1 MSVDSETKRRSALG
15 MLVMALTIAPVP
27 DGTVAAVDREHI
39 TGIYA
44 GIAPASP
51 GVSTSNIHIFSETTV
66 EPNHA
71 TDNLSS
77 VLIADDLEVQGEAFF
92 GGASNFVRFTSDGFV
107 VFNKASGK
115 GIKVD
120 TATPTFGF
128 ADLLG
133 EVFQRNT
140 GASKPTRAAWKGGTF
155 GFQFA
160 AGKEEEF
167 EFHIPH
173 DYVPDTEIF
182 LHIHWGHNGTL
193 VTGGTVTFDYELT
206 YAKGH
211 GQGVFGTNA
220 ISTIVSATATTS
232 QYSHEL
238 SEGQVSVSGGSG
250 TQIDTDVLEPDGVI
264 KATVGVSANNL
275 TVSGGGVPD
284 PFIHY
289 IDIHYQT
296 TGIKNSRC

>member
-1 MSVDSETKRRSALG
+1 MDDLHRHSELSASDGTPNPALQMDALG
-15 MLVMALTIAPVP
+15 NVAL
-27 DGTVAAVDREHI
+27 
-39 TGIYA
+39 
-44 GIAPASP
+44 
-51 GVSTSNIHIFSETTV
+51 
-66 EPNHA
+66 
-71 TDNLSS
+71 
-77 VLIADDLEVQGEAFF
+77 Q
-92 GGASNFVRFTSDGFV
+92 
-107 VFNKASGK
+107 KASAT

-120 TATPTFGF
+120 LSSPTFGF

-155 GFQFA
+155 GFQFG
-160 AGKEEEF
+160 AGKNEEF

-173 DYVPDTEIF
+173 DYVPGSEIF

-193 VTGGTVTFDYELT
+193 VTGGTITFDYELT

-220 ISTIVSATATTS
+220 ISTIVSATATTP
-232 QYSHEL
+232 QYSHDL
-238 SEGQVSVSGGSG
+238 SEAQVSVSGGSG

-264 KATVGVSANNL
+264 KAAIGVTANNL

-289 IDIHYQT
+289 TDIHYQT
-296 TGIKNSRC
+296 TGVIGTKAKAPDFYA